1 MAGKKCSHYF
11 SRQKVTSMKK
21 TSHTLNEEIP
31 CTMMPPHF
39 YGVIDKGT
47 VNRRTSQAAY
57 SIFQNNGRR
66 CAYPLGAPLVYKR
79 TTDSYSSDSDSD
91 DGKSL
96 SDEDSLP
103 DVDGGSAGDL
113 ARNLLNTMKIKLKL
127 EGPDLSRY
135 CGTTAD
141 GQYQAEDFLATIHKE
156 TCREEI
162 PQDLL
167 FCQTTI
173 WDASHLLNLASTDIK
188 EGKCGNSQTFFNKF
202 IKRANEFN
210 HLLSKGK
217 GYAQLEISAQGKK
230 KNAVVVTPFV
240 AQCFLSSA
248 INQWK
253 TIEKGFSVL
262 HAAFYTVH
270 SGADEDFP
278 LQYRVFGQDFVS
290 DHLGLLDVT
299 APLSE
304 LMILSQA
311 IDFLHWKIVF
321 WGEQMVLWMEDILDN
336 IRELPRFKRHL
347 AEIENFQ
354 FQGVKILEGWEL
366 VNREEIERPEDGAN
380 IVYNWEERT
389 VDE

>member
-1 MAGKKCSHYF
+1 MIKNYMITDVKMKAASTHYETLLALLDDCTVNIGQVNH
-11 SRQKVTSMKK
+11 SRKEMLPLLLATESYVDEK

-31 CTMMPPHF
+31 CTMMLPHF

-57 SIFQNNGRR
+57 LIFQNNGR

-79 TTDSYSSDSDSD
+79 ATESHSSDSDSD
-91 DGKSL
+91 D
-96 SDEDSLP
+96 SDSSSNEDGLP

-113 ARNLLNTMKIKLKL
+113 ARNLLNTMKIKIKL

-173 WDASHLLNLASTDIK
+173 WDAFHLLNLASTDIK
-188 EGKCGNSQTFFNKF
+188 EGKCGNSKTFFNKF

-210 HLLSKGK
+210 HLLSRGK

-230 KNAVVVTPFV
+230 KL
-240 AQCFLSSA
+240 LSLRLPHSV
-248 INQWK
+248 
-253 TIEKGFSVL
+253 FSVQL
-262 HAAFYTVH
+262 LIN
-270 SGADEDFP
+270 GKILRKDFQCCMQRFI
-278 LQYRVFGQDFVS
+278 LFIQGQTRTFPS
-290 DHLGLLDVT
+290 ST
-299 APLSE
+299 E
-304 LMILSQA
+304 
-311 IDFLHWKIVF
+311 FL
-321 WGEQMVLWMEDILDN
+321 
-336 IRELPRFKRHL
+336 
-347 AEIENFQ
+347 
-354 FQGVKILEGWEL
+354 VKILYQTFL
-366 VNREEIERPEDGAN
+366 VF
-380 IVYNWEERT
+380 WT
-389 VDE
+389 SLLHCQS